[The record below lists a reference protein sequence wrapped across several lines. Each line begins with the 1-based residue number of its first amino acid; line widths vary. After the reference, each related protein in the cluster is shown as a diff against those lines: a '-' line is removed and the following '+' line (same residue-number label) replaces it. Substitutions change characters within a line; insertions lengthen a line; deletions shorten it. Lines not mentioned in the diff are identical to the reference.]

1 MKESNKKGS
10 WGRKLFWILFFLVF
24 GITAVTNL
32 AIDHQFTWFRIVG
45 SSLIFAGMLLDALF
59 FSKNARVIH
68 SVSILFHGAGTNRK
82 YLFFGCADLLATADR
97 LTYRVDLDR
106 IFLD

>member
-45 SSLIFAGMLLDALF
+45 SSLILRGCYWML
-59 FSKNARVIH
+59 
-68 SVSILFHGAGTNRK
+68 
-82 YLFFGCADLLATADR
+82 C
-97 LTYRVDLDR
+97 
-106 IFLD
+106 FLVRMRG